1 MTWARSH
8 TLRTQRMVDRN
19 QGDFKASPSRSPH
32 HPQRS
37 LITKATRTELS
48 TMSRDR
54 RFVNL
59 DLHPSASTRQAE
71 PRLTMGQHWTQ
82 RLAACLL
89 IVFISLGLGFLNYNP
104 AQASPLQ
111 PEHWSTFEAGQD
123 QGILLAQNSSGD
135 NFVTAALNKAE
146 AAVVQVNVSRTL
158 AGTRN
163 VPSPL
168 RPFLGGGQPVPSNT
182 PVLRGIGSGF
192 VIDSEGLLL
201 TNAHVVDEA
210 DTVTVSFQDGRILA
224 GQVLGKDPV
233 TDVAVIRVQAE
244 NLPTVTL
251 GDSDTVRQGQWAIAI
266 GNPLGLQ
273 ETVTVGVIS
282 GIERSSAAIGIP
294 DKRVG
299 FIQTDAA
306 INPGNS
312 GGPLLNAAGDVIG
325 INTAI
330 LQGAQ
335 GLGFAIPINTAQ
347 QVAQQLITT
356 GHVEHPYIG
365 VQMAVLNP
373 QVKQFINTSPNSG
386 MQVEADQGILVVQVQ
401 RNSPA
406 AKAGVQAGDVIQRV
420 ADQPVTEA
428 SKVQR
433 LIEKA
438 GVGGKLT
445 VTLQRNNRTVAL
457 TIQPEQLPPVEAR

>member
-1 MTWARSH
+1 MTS
-8 TLRTQRMVDRN
+8 QRW
-19 QGDFKASPSRSPH
+19 
-32 HPQRS
+32 
-37 LITKATRTELS
+37 I
-48 TMSRDR
+48 
-54 RFVNL
+54 
-59 DLHPSASTRQAE
+59 
-71 PRLTMGQHWTQ
+71 Q
-82 RLAACLL
+82 RLATCLL
-89 IVFISLGLGFLNYNP
+89 IVFLSLGIGCLNNGA
-104 AQASPLQ
+104 AQAFPLQ
-111 PEHWSTFEAGQD
+111 PNNAE
-123 QGILLAQNSSGD
+123 D
-135 NFVTAALNKAE
+135 NFVTAAVDKAE

-158 AGTRN
+158 GGSRT
-163 VPSPL
+163 VPGPL
-168 RPFLGGGQPVPSNT
+168 RPFLGGGQSSPLNA
-182 PVLRGIGSGF
+182 PVLQGIGSGF
-192 VIDSEGLLL
+192 VIDADGLLL
-201 TNAHVVDEA
+201 TNAHVVNEA
-210 DTVTVSFQDGRILA
+210 DTVTVSFQDGQILE

-251 GDSDTVRQGQWAIAI
+251 GDSDAVRQGQWAIAI

-282 GIERSSAAIGIP
+282 GTERSSAAIGIP

-356 GHVEHPYIG
+356 GQVQHPYIG
-365 VQMAVLNP
+365 VQMVALNP
-373 QVKQFINTSPNSG
+373 QVKQFINRSPNSG
-386 MQVEADQGILVVQVQ
+386 MQVDEDEGVLVVQVQ

-406 AKAGVQAGDVIQRV
+406 AKAGVRAGDVIQMV
-420 ADQPVTEA
+420 DDQPVTQA
-428 SKVQR
+428 NKVQQ
-433 LIEKA
+433 LIERV
-438 GVGGKLT
+438 GVGGKLP
-445 VTLQRNNRTVAL
+445 VTLQRSERTVAL
-457 TIQPEQLPPVEAR
+457 TIEPDQLPVMATQ

>member
-1 MTWARSH
+1 MPS
-8 TLRTQRMVDRN
+8 DRN
-19 QGDFKASPSRSPH
+19 
-32 HPQRS
+32 
-37 LITKATRTELS
+37 
-48 TMSRDR
+48 
-54 RFVNL
+54 FVTL
-59 DLHPSASTRQAE
+59 DLKPSDSTRKAE
-71 PRLTMGQHWTQ
+71 PRAILCQRWTQ
-82 RLAACLL
+82 RLATCLL
-89 IVFISLGLGFLNYNP
+89 IVFISLGMGFLNHNS
-104 AQASPLQ
+104 AQALPPRLGSLP
-111 PEHWSTFEAGQD
+111 PFETGQD
-123 QGILLAQNSSGD
+123 KGILLAQNSVGD

-163 VPSPL
+163 VPGSL
-168 RPFLGGGQPVPSNT
+168 RPFLGGGQPMPSNSR
-182 PVLRGIGSGF
+182 VLRGIGSGF
-192 VIDSEGLLL
+192 VIDSDGLLL

-210 DTVTVSFQDGRILA
+210 DTVTVSFQDGRILE

-282 GIERSSAAIGIP
+282 GTERSSAAIGIP

-356 GHVEHPYIG
+356 GQVEHPYIG
-365 VQMAVLNP
+365 VQMATLNP
-373 QVKQFINTSPNSG
+373 QVKQFINTSANSG

-401 RNSPA
+401 PNSPA
-406 AKAGVQAGDVIQRV
+406 ARAGVRVGDVFQTV

-438 GVGGKLT
+438 GVGGKLP
-445 VTLQRNNRTVAL
+445 VQLQRNERTVTL
-457 TIQPEQLPPVEAR
+457 TIQPEQLPPVETR

>member
-1 MTWARSH
+1 MPRD
-8 TLRTQRMVDRN
+8 LN
-19 QGDFKASPSRSPH
+19 FGNFDF
-32 HPQRS
+32 
-37 LITKATRTELS
+37 
-48 TMSRDR
+48 
-54 RFVNL
+54 
-59 DLHPSASTRQAE
+59 HPSCSTGKTEQRVTTTQQW
-71 PRLTMGQHWTQ
+71 LQ
-82 RLAACLL
+82 RLATCLL
-89 IVFISLGLGFLNYNP
+89 MVFVSLSIGLLNGNA
-104 AQASPLQ
+104 AQALPLQ
-111 PEHWSTFEAGQD
+111 QNEMSTLQHWQSE
-123 QGILLAQNSSGD
+123 GILLAQSSLED
-135 NFVTAALNKAE
+135 NFVTTAVNKAE
-146 AAVVQVNVSRTL
+146 AAVVQVNVSRSL
-158 AGTRN
+158 AGTRD

-168 RPFLGGGQPVPSNT
+168 RPFLGGGQPAPSNA

-192 VIDSEGLLL
+192 VIDSDGLLL
-201 TNAHVVDEA
+201 TNAHVVNEA
-210 DTVTVSFQDGRILA
+210 DTVTVSFQDGRILE

-233 TDVAVIRVQAE
+233 TDVAVIQVPAK

-251 GDSDTVRQGQWAIAI
+251 GNSDAVKQGQWAIAI

-347 QVAQQLITT
+347 QIAQQLITT
-356 GHVEHPYIG
+356 GQVQHPYIG
-365 VQMAVLNP
+365 VQMATLNP
-373 QVKQFINTSPNSG
+373 QMKQFINASPNSG
-386 MQVEADQGILVVQVQ
+386 MQVKADQGILVVQVQ

-406 AKAGVQAGDVIQRV
+406 AKAGVRVGDVIQTID
-420 ADQPVTEA
+420 DQPVTQA
-428 SKVQR
+428 SKVQQ
-433 LIEKA
+433 LIEKV
-438 GVGGKLT
+438 GVGGKLP
-445 VTLQRNNRTVAL
+445 VTLQRNDRTVAL
-457 TIQPEQLPPVEAR
+457 TIEPEQLPSMTTR

>member
-1 MTWARSH
+1 MCS
-8 TLRTQRMVDRN
+8 DRN
-19 QGDFKASPSRSPH
+19 
-32 HPQRS
+32 
-37 LITKATRTELS
+37 
-48 TMSRDR
+48 
-54 RFVNL
+54 FVNL
-59 DLHPSASTRQAE
+59 DSNPSYSNPKPKHLAII
-71 PRLTMGQHWTQ
+71 GQRWLQ
-82 RLAACLL
+82 RLATCLL
-89 IVFISLGLGFLNYNP
+89 IVFVILGMEFLNNNS
-104 AQASPLQ
+104 AQALPFQQRGL
-111 PEHWSTFEAGQD
+111 STFEEWQRD
-123 QGILLAQNSSGD
+123 GILLAQNSSED

-158 AGTRN
+158 AGTRDI
-163 VPSPL
+163 PGPL
-168 RPFLGGGQPVPSNT
+168 KPFLGGGQPVPSNA

-192 VIDSEGLLL
+192 VIDSAGLLL

-210 DTVTVSFQDGRILA
+210 DTVTVSFQDGRILE

-233 TDVAVIRVQAE
+233 TDIAVIQVQAE
-244 NLPTVTL
+244 DLPTITI
-251 GDSDTVRQGQWAIAI
+251 GDSDAVQQGQWAIAI

-282 GIERSSAAIGIP
+282 GTERSSAAIGIP

-347 QVAQQLITT
+347 QIAQQLITT
-356 GHVEHPYIG
+356 GEVQHPYIG
-365 VQMAVLNP
+365 VQMATLNP

-386 MQVEADQGILVVQVQ
+386 MQVKEDQGILVVQVQ

-406 AKAGVQAGDVIQRV
+406 VKAGVRVGDVIQIV

-433 LIEKA
+433 LIEKV

-445 VTLQRNNRTVAL
+445 VKLQRNERTVAL
-457 TIQPEQLPPVEAR
+457 TIQPEQLPPVETR